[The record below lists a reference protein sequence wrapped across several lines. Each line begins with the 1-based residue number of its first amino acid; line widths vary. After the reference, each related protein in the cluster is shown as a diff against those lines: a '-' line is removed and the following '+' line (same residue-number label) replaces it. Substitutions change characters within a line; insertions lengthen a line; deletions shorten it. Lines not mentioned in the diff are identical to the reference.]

1 MLVYVWLYIDDSLYS
16 FFQMDK
22 SVMSLY
28 NDYMGEDDGSE
39 DYV

>member
-1 MLVYVWLYIDDSLYS
+1 MLVYVLLYTDDSLCS

-28 NDYMGEDDGSE
+28 NDYLSDDDGSE
-39 DYV
+39 D